1 MCTDRNSRTVHGE
14 DSLAN
19 AFKLLH
25 GRYASYWNAAHAKS
39 GHTWQGRFYSCPLD
53 EAHLC
58 EALRYTE
65 LNPVRASMVEAAE
78 SWKWSSAAVPSE
90 EELHR
95 HLVKACDPRDTR
107 QACS

>member
-1 MCTDRNSRTVHGE
+1 
-14 DSLAN
+14 
-19 AFKLLH
+19 
-25 GRYASYWNAAHAKS
+25 
-39 GHTWQGRFYSCPLD
+39 
-53 EAHLC
+53 
-58 EALRYTE
+58 
-65 LNPVRASMVEAAE
+65 MVEAAE